1 MNEQADFLEEVGK
14 LTAYAQQYVKDQVEY
29 GKLELS
35 ERSSKAISWL
45 ILLTIVGT
53 FAFIILLLLSIALG
67 LYIGQ
72 RMDSYITGFLIVA
85 GLYFLLGVL
94 LFLLRKPL
102 FVAPITIQ
110 LVKKIYERD

>member
-29 GKLELS
+29 GKLELAD
-35 ERSSKAISWL
+35 RSSKAIAWVV
-45 ILLTIVGT
+45 LLAIVGT
-53 FAFIILLLLSIALG
+53 FSFIILLLLSLALG

-72 RMDSYITGFLIVA
+72 RMDSYISGFLIVA
-85 GLYFLLGVL
+85 GIYFLLGVL

-102 FVAPITIQ
+102 FVRPITLQ
-110 LVKKIYERD
+110 LVKKIYEHD